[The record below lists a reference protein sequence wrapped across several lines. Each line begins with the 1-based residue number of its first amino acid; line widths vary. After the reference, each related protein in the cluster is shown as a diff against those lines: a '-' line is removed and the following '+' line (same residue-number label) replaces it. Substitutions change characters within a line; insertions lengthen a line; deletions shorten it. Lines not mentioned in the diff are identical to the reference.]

1 MKTKQISL
9 TGIAFLEPTVNE
21 KTEQNVCIRNV
32 LLPNGCVAP
41 KSGVSLY
48 YGSKMSTTKSL
59 SLAFTHSAAQ
69 TKKLITIPLELTLPT
84 QEGATSSRSDLSTI
98 GFLNIERIDK
108 ELTTVIHGHYL
119 MYRESIQQSCPDIS
133 SLRTL
138 LMAISKDLEFLDY
151 LHSRDEFKTIS
162 IIAFPVVEDNGE
174 KSTRAVLFDTQNID
188 ASAIRHPSYKNT
200 KFYFE

>member
-9 TGIAFLEPTVNE
+9 TGIAFLAPTVNE

-32 LLPNGCVAP
+32 LLPTGCIAP

-69 TKKLITIPLELTLPT
+69 TKKLITIPIELTLAT
-84 QEGATSSRSDLSTI
+84 QDGATSSRSDLPTI

-119 MYRESIQQSCPDIS
+119 MYRESINQPCPDIS

-138 LMAISKDLEFLDY
+138 LMAISKDLAFLDY
-151 LHSRDEFKTIS
+151 LHNQDEFKNIS
-162 IIAFPVVEDNGE
+162 IIAYPVVEDNGE
-174 KSTRAVLFDTQNID
+174 KSTRAVLFNTQDIDT
-188 ASAIRHPSYKNT
+188 SAIKHPSYKNT
-200 KFYFE
+200 KFHFE